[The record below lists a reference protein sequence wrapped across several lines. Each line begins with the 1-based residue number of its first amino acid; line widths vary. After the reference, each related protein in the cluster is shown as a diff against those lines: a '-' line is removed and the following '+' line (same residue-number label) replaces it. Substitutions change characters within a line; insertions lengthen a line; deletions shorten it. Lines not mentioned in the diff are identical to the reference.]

1 MDNNI
6 DDFFSF
12 VSSAANTK
20 EAVSSNINKSTNETI
35 SNKITDI
42 SNSNKATFDD
52 NFFDFLKDTSEKET
66 TNNMT
71 TKTSN
76 VFDNNFDFLC
86 EEIKEVKDIKNVKD
100 IGDSKILDKVAN
112 NLNLKDEISNKKKEI
127 SEVIKNNNMVKDI
140 KKLNNEIE
148 NKIISEKDKIPS
160 NLSNVVISS
169 IPILSVVSNKVD
181 EGLKKLNLSSEEKMK
196 AAVKSRLIKLTNE
209 YVFTLNYSDNII
221 SFFRKFNSVI
231 LAKVEYSLDFNKKY
245 QTFFKSIAQC
255 YLKFAK
261 DIEITNDLILT
272 SNNQGMILNTCI
284 NSYLEKVQGH
294 IAKNFEKFSNII
306 SQNSSAFTVKES
318 KVKDFYIKLSNIS
331 KEIDNSI
338 TNIIK
343 HRNSIFKDYEGHKKI
358 LDEIKATKD
367 EKLLDKLL
375 SKNDIFTIE
384 YKHSI
389 NFRIMNCMTKD
400 FLILYKE
407 KLIEMQL
414 LLLDY
419 VTLLKESIDSYI
431 LQNKKIFNDENNEN
445 ETKNLGKENK
455 KVNDKIDKADNIDK
469 DDKVDKADKVDRE
482 NNNNVKEKISI
493 VDNDKNNSKIL
504 KDSDKIFKNKDKKDE
519 NKNNED
525 TKTKS
530 QPVNNLNNEK
540 LSFKEIQKHFDS
552 LNKNS
557 VDDIFSTKQILS
569 YEKIDVDKEYLKNLN
584 EILTDYQRNLLVSNH
599 QNMGN
604 IEIKEF
610 NKFKLENHIHLKD
623 FLDFMILV
631 NPEIRENLSEY
642 IKHDFVVKREN
653 GLIFDKWA
661 SCRIIITYQSN
672 LLIYDLNKFNENS
685 ADLLI
690 PKLIEKIPHNEMKFS
705 TKDNKKSPFNFYLS
719 TNKKGMIFDKKIS
732 YCFDAETEE
741 TLNKIKEVFS

>member
-6 DDFFSF
+6 DDFFNF
-12 VSSAANTK
+12 ISSTATSNTK
-20 EAVSSNINKSTNETI
+20 DNLDFSKVNNETNENKTGSI
-35 SNKITDI
+35 SK
-42 SNSNKATFDD
+42 SNLDD
-52 NFFDFLKDTSEKET
+52 NFFNFLKDNTEKEVVNT
-66 TNNMT
+66 DIDKTKKITND
-71 TKTSN
+71 
-76 VFDNNFDFLC
+76 FNFDFLNKDIN
-86 EEIKEVKDIKNVKD
+86 ENKSLNEISSDLRGTVESIKTKKDEITNNINNEIKEVKI
-100 IGDSKILDKVAN
+100 
-112 NLNLKDEISNKKKEI
+112 
-127 SEVIKNNNMVKDI
+127 EVITKIVK
-140 KKLNNEIE
+140 
-148 NKIISEKDKIPS
+148 EKDKLPL
-160 NLSNVVISS
+160 NNVALSS
-169 IPILSVVSNKVD
+169 IPIISGINTKVN
-181 EGLKKLNLSSEEKMK
+181 ENLNQIIITSPEDKMK

-245 QTFFKSIAQC
+245 QTFFKSISQC

-272 SNNQGMILNTCI
+272 SNNQGMILNNCI

-306 SQNSSAFTVKES
+306 SQNTSAFTVKES

-343 HRNSIFKDYEGHKKI
+343 HRNMIFKEYDGHKKI
-358 LDEIKATKD
+358 LDEIKATKED
-367 EKLLDKLL
+367 KLFDKLL
-375 SKNDIFTIE
+375 TKNDIFSIE

-431 LQNKKIFNDENNEN
+431 SQNKKIFNDEKDEVVTKESKIETINIIEKDKKNKNSNVENEN
-445 ETKNLGKENK
+445 KSKAIDVNSNSKSNSNSISNTNK
-455 KVNDKIDKADNIDK
+455 NDKKTSNK
-469 DDKVDKADKVDRE
+469 
-482 NNNNVKEKISI
+482 
-493 VDNDKNNSKIL
+493 NDMKNENNSK
-504 KDSDKIFKNKDKKDE
+504 
-519 NKNNED
+519 NNNI
-525 TKTKS
+525 S
-530 QPVNNLNNEK
+530 NEK
-540 LSFKEIQKHFDS
+540 LSFNEIQKHFDG

-584 EILTDYQRNLLVSNH
+584 EILTDFQRNLLVSNH
-599 QNMGN
+599 QNMGGV
-604 IEIKEF
+604 EIKEI
-610 NKFKLENHIHLKD
+610 NKFKLENHVHLKD

-631 NPEIRENLSEY
+631 NPEIKENLSEY
-642 IKHDFVVKREN
+642 IKHDFMVKREN

-661 SCRIIITYQSN
+661 SCRIIITHQSN

-685 ADLLI
+685 ADLMI
-690 PKLIEKIPHNEMKFS
+690 PKLIENINPNEMKFS
-705 TKDNKKSPFNFYLS
+705 IKENKKSPFNFYLS
-719 TNKKGMIFDKKIS
+719 TNKKGMLFNKKIS
-732 YCFDAETEE
+732 YCFDAESEDI
-741 TLNKIKEVFS
+741 LNKIKDIFPQ